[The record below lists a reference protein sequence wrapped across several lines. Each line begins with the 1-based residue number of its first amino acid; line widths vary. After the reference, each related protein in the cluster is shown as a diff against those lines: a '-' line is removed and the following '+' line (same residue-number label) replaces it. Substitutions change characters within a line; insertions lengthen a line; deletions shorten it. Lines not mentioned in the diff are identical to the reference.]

1 MVSVSKK
8 ITVSCLDCEG
18 QIELT
23 FQPVEGQIIT
33 CPSCEAELE
42 VISVQPLE
50 LDFYYEDWEDEDWED
65 EDWDEDEDDDDED
78 EDDWG
83 EDED

>member
-8 ITVSCLDCEG
+8 ITVSCLDCERSF
-18 QIELT
+18 ELS

-33 CPSCEAELE
+33 CPNCDAELE

-50 LDFYYEDWEDEDWED
+50 LDFYYEDWGEDDEDWDGD
-65 EDWDEDEDDDDED
+65 EDWDEDEDWEDDD
-78 EDDWG
+78 
-83 EDED
+83 